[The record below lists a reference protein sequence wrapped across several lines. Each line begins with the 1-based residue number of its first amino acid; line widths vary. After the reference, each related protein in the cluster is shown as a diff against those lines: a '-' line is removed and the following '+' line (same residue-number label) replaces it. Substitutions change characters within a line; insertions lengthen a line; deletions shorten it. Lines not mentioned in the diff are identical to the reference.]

1 VVGTLPPATIADD
14 AWLTFG
20 DGILWLEEPD
30 AISIFTTGPDSTP
43 NQMKFPVNNAALFK
57 AMEQGGSKIVLA
69 KESGLSLA
77 ELDCIVSRLREWDAA
92 ALICQ
97 NGNISVAEDAHRRA
111 IEIARLRDIFAAMQS
126 AADTNATFHSLHLS
140 DAEQQFDAVETTISH
155 AYREPHAA
163 LNGKTYGMAFCDW
176 LVDSGR
182 LRPGCR
188 LLEIGCGLGYF
199 AKAILDRLASAH
211 PDIYCSLSYTMFD
224 LSPELQAAQQR
235 NCASH
240 GDRLRF
246 LTQNIETHDFGA
258 ERYDLILSNE
268 VVADLSVGTATIAN
282 IAADRPQTE
291 SEALACAYQ
300 LDCVPI
306 KVGSQKKAVIN
317 VGAIKMLQNAAKAMA
332 PSAHAVITEYG
343 TNGQSPKAVT
353 FANHNEFT
361 VDFGHL
367 VRVGHALGL
376 RADRETMGDLLGFDA
391 QSETISMTS
400 LQTLNRALLPYCGKA
415 VLPTLAYTPATLRD
429 VLGTMLAQIGNIRF
443 LPLNHPNSFSPYR
456 FEVLTL
462 SR

>member
-1 VVGTLPPATIADD
+1 MVDNTPCTTIADD

-20 DGILWLEEPD
+20 EGVLWLEEPD

-43 NQMKFPVNNAALFK
+43 KQAKFPADNAALLK

-69 KESGLSLA
+69 KESGLSLT
-77 ELDCIVSRLREWDAA
+77 ELDRIFSRLREWDAA
-92 ALICQ
+92 ALVCQ
-97 NGNISVAEDAHRRA
+97 NGDISVAEDAHRRA
-111 IEIARLRDIFAAMQS
+111 IEIARLRDIFTAMQS
-126 AADTNATFHSLHLS
+126 AVDTNATFHSQHLT
-140 DAEQQFDAVETTISH
+140 DAEQQFDAIETTISH
-155 AYREPHAA
+155 AYREPHVA

-176 LVDSGR
+176 LVESGR

-240 GDRLRF
+240 SDRLRF
-246 LTQNIETHDFGA
+246 MTQNIETHDFGE
-258 ERYDLILSNE
+258 ERFDLILSNE
-268 VVADLSVGTATIAN
+268 VVADLSVATVDFAN
-282 IAADRPQTE
+282 IAASSPQTE
-291 SEALACAYQ
+291 AEALACPYQ
-300 LDCVPI
+300 LDCLPI
-306 KVGSQKKAVIN
+306 MVGSQKKAVVN
-317 VGAIKMLQNAAKAMA
+317 VGAIKMLQNVAKAMA

-343 TNGQSPKAVT
+343 TNGHSPKAVT

-367 VRVGHALGL
+367 ARVGHALGL
-376 RADRETMGDLLGFDA
+376 WADRETMGDMLGFDA
-391 QSETISMTS
+391 QAQTISMTS

-415 VLPTLAYTPATLRD
+415 VLPTLAYTSETLRD
-429 VLGTMLAQIGNIRF
+429 ALGNMLAQIGNIGF
-443 LPLNHPNSFSPYR
+443 LPLSAPNSFSPYR